1 LLAILRQDLLN
12 LLDYAR
18 SCHPKEIIVLLRGVQ
33 DDGGY
38 RVTEFLTPP
47 MSFTG
52 QGFASFRP
60 NILPIDFTVI
70 GTAHSH
76 PVGSTKPS
84 GTDITNFYSKVMLIV
99 AAPYRLG
106 DVAAYNKKEEEIPVK
121 VPENF
126 E

>member
-1 LLAILRQDLLN
+1 MLTILRQDLLD

-18 SCHPKEIIVLLRGVQ
+18 SCHPQEIIVLLRGVQ
-33 DDGGY
+33 DNGGY

-47 MSFTG
+47 LSFTG

-60 NILPIDFTVI
+60 TILPIDFTVI

-76 PVGSTKPS
+76 PVGSTEPS
-84 GTDITNFYSKVMLIV
+84 VIDITNFYSKVMLIV
-99 AAPYRLG
+99 AAPYRLE
-106 DVAAYNKKEEEIPVK
+106 DVAAYNKKGEEIPVS
-121 VPENF
+121 VPDNF